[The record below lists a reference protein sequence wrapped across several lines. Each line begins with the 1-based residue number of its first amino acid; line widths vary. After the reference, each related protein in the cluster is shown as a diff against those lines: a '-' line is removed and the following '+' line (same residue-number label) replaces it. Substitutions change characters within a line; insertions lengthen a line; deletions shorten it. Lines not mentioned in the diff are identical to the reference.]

1 MSMPSTCTVNKR
13 KPADKLLY
21 NGMGVFNLLVGL
33 LIVFPLIY
41 ALFSSFKSASDMST
55 YPPKLFPAAWT
66 TENYTYVFELAPIFR
81 YMLNSAIVAIAGTL
95 LRLATASTAAFSFAF
110 YEFRGKKVLFFLF
123 LGTMM
128 IPGEAVLVAN
138 YINIS
143 RAGLMDT
150 YIGMTIIYAVSA
162 SGVFIVRQHMRT
174 LPTALHDAAL
184 IDGCSDLRF
193 LLSIVLPCST
203 PVLYTVG
210 ISSIVNLWNAYL
222 WPLMITNKQTMRTV
236 QVGITMISDTDNPV
250 YHAEM
255 AGTCF
260 ILIPS
265 ILIFLLFQRKIVSG
279 ITTGAVKS

>member
-1 MSMPSTCTVNKR
+1 MRAGSMHQKR
-13 KPADKLLY
+13 KPKDSLLY
-21 NGMGVFNLLVGL
+21 NGMGFLNLVVGL
-33 LIVFPLIY
+33 VIVFPLIY

-55 YPPKLFPAAWT
+55 YPPKLFPAVWT
-66 TENYTYVFELAPIFR
+66 TENYISVFDLTPIFR
-81 YMLNSAIVAIAGTL
+81 YMLNSAVMSIAGTL
-95 LRLATASTAAFSFAF
+95 MRLITASLAAFSFAF
-110 YEFRGKKVLFFLF
+110 YEFRGKKLLFFLI

-138 YINIS
+138 YINVS
-143 RAGLMDT
+143 RAGMMDT
-150 YIGMTIIYAVSA
+150 YLGMTIVYAVSA
-162 SGVFIVRQHMRT
+162 SGIFIIRQHMRT

-236 QVGITMISDTDNPV
+236 KVGITMLSDTDNHA
-250 YHAEM
+250 YHTEM

-265 ILIFLLFQRKIVSG
+265 ILVFLLFQRKIVSG

>member
-1 MSMPSTCTVNKR
+1 MHQKR
-13 KPADKLLY
+13 KPKDSLLY
-21 NGMGVFNLLVGL
+21 NGMGLFNLVVGL
-33 LIVFPLIY
+33 VIVFPLIY

-55 YPPKLFPAAWT
+55 YPPKLFPAVWT
-66 TENYTYVFELAPIFR
+66 TENYISVFDLTPIFR
-81 YMLNSAIVAIAGTL
+81 YMLNSAVMSIAGTL
-95 LRLATASTAAFSFAF
+95 MRLITASLAAFSFAF
-110 YEFRGKKVLFFLF
+110 YEFRGKKLLFFLI

-138 YINIS
+138 YINVS
-143 RAGLMDT
+143 RAGMMDT
-150 YIGMTIIYAVSA
+150 YLGMTIVYAVSA
-162 SGVFIVRQHMRT
+162 SGIFIIRQHMRT

-236 QVGITMISDTDNPV
+236 QVGITMLSDTDNPA
-250 YHAEM
+250 YHTEM

-265 ILIFLLFQRKIVSG
+265 ILVFLLFQRKIVSG

>member
-1 MSMPSTCTVNKR
+1 MMHAGPVAKKR
-13 KPADKLLY
+13 KPKDSLLY
-21 NGMGVFNLLVGL
+21 NGMGFINLVVGL
-33 LIVFPLIY
+33 VIIFPLIY

-55 YPPKLFPAAWT
+55 YPPKLFPAVWT
-66 TENYTYVFELAPIFR
+66 TENYISVFDLTPIFR
-81 YMLNSAIVAIAGTL
+81 YMLNSAVMSVAGTL
-95 LRLATASTAAFSFAF
+95 MRLITASLAAFSFAF
-110 YEFRGKKVLFFLF
+110 YEFRGKKLLFFLI

-138 YINIS
+138 YINVS
-143 RAGLMDT
+143 RAGMMDT
-150 YIGMTIIYAVSA
+150 YLGMTIVYAVSA
-162 SGVFIVRQHMRT
+162 SGIFIIRQHMRT

-236 QVGITMISDTDNPV
+236 QVGITMLSDTDNPA
-250 YHAEM
+250 YHTEM

-260 ILIPS
+260 ILVPS
-265 ILIFLLFQRKIVSG
+265 ILVFLLFQRKIVSG

>member
-1 MSMPSTCTVNKR
+1 MMPAGATCKKKKWKDALV
-13 KPADKLLY
+13 Y
-21 NGMGVFNLLVGL
+21 NGMGLFNLFIGV

-55 YPPKLFPAAWT
+55 YPPKLFPSVWT
-66 TENYTYVFELAPIFR
+66 TENYSSVFKLAPIFR
-81 YMLNSAIVAIAGTL
+81 YMLNSAIVSISGTL
-95 LRLATASTAAFSFAF
+95 LRLTTASLAAFSFAF
-110 YEFRGKKVLFFLF
+110 YEFRGKKLLFFLI

-138 YINIS
+138 YMNVS

-150 YIGMTIIYAVSA
+150 YIGMTIVYAVSA
-162 SGVFIVRQHMRT
+162 SGIFIIRQHMRT

-184 IDGCSDLRF
+184 IDGCSDIRF
-193 LLSIVLPCST
+193 LLAIVLPCST

-210 ISSIVNLWNAYL
+210 ISSVVNHRNAYL
-222 WPLMITNKQTMRTV
+222 WPLMITNKQYMRTV
-236 QVGITMISDTDNPV
+236 QVGITMLSDTDNPA
-250 YHAEM
+250 YHMEM

-265 ILIFLLFQRKIVSG
+265 ILVFLLFQRKIVSG

>member
-1 MSMPSTCTVNKR
+1 MRAGSMHQKR
-13 KPADKLLY
+13 KPKDSLLY
-21 NGMGVFNLLVGL
+21 NGMGLFNLVVGL
-33 LIVFPLIY
+33 VIVFPLIY

-55 YPPKLFPAAWT
+55 YPPKLFPAVWT
-66 TENYTYVFELAPIFR
+66 TENYISVFDLTPIFR
-81 YMLNSAIVAIAGTL
+81 YMLNSAVMSIAGTL
-95 LRLATASTAAFSFAF
+95 MRLITASLAAFSFAF
-110 YEFRGKKVLFFLF
+110 YEFRGKKLLFFLI

-128 IPGEAVLVAN
+128 IPGEVVLVAN
-138 YINIS
+138 YINVS
-143 RAGLMDT
+143 RAGMMDT
-150 YIGMTIIYAVSA
+150 YLGMTIVYAVSA
-162 SGVFIVRQHMRT
+162 SGIFIIRQHMRT

-236 QVGITMISDTDNPV
+236 QVGITMLSDTDNPA
-250 YHAEM
+250 YHTEM

-265 ILIFLLFQRKIVSG
+265 ILVFLLFQRKIVSG

>member
-1 MSMPSTCTVNKR
+1 MRAGSMHQKR
-13 KPADKLLY
+13 KPKDSLLY
-21 NGMGVFNLLVGL
+21 NGMGLLNLVVGL
-33 LIVFPLIY
+33 VIVFPLIY

-55 YPPKLFPAAWT
+55 YPPKLFPAVWT
-66 TENYTYVFELAPIFR
+66 TENYISVFDLTPIFR
-81 YMLNSAIVAIAGTL
+81 YMLNSAVMSIAGTL
-95 LRLATASTAAFSFAF
+95 MRLVTASLAAFSFAF
-110 YEFRGKKVLFFLF
+110 YEFRGKKLLFFLI

-128 IPGEAVLVAN
+128 IPGEVVLVAN
-138 YINIS
+138 YINVS
-143 RAGLMDT
+143 RAGMMDT
-150 YIGMTIIYAVSA
+150 YLGMTIVYAVSA
-162 SGVFIVRQHMRT
+162 SGIFIIRQHMRT

-236 QVGITMISDTDNPV
+236 QVGITMLSDTDNPA
-250 YHAEM
+250 YHTEM

-265 ILIFLLFQRKIVSG
+265 ILVFLLFQRKIVSG

>member
-1 MSMPSTCTVNKR
+1 MRAGSMHQKR
-13 KPADKLLY
+13 KPKDSLLY
-21 NGMGVFNLLVGL
+21 NGMGLLNLVVGL
-33 LIVFPLIY
+33 VIVFPLIY

-55 YPPKLFPAAWT
+55 YPPKLFPAVWT
-66 TENYTYVFELAPIFR
+66 TENYISVFDLTPIFR
-81 YMLNSAIVAIAGTL
+81 YMLNSAVMSIAGTL
-95 LRLATASTAAFSFAF
+95 MRLITASLAAFSFAF
-110 YEFRGKKVLFFLF
+110 YEFRGKKLLFFLI

-138 YINIS
+138 YINVS
-143 RAGLMDT
+143 RAGMMDT
-150 YIGMTIIYAVSA
+150 YLGMTIVYAVSA
-162 SGVFIVRQHMRT
+162 SGIFIIRQHMRT

-236 QVGITMISDTDNPV
+236 QVGITMLSDTDNPA
-250 YHAEM
+250 YHTEM

-265 ILIFLLFQRKIVSG
+265 ILVFLLFQRKIVSG

>member
-1 MSMPSTCTVNKR
+1 MRAGSMHQKR
-13 KPADKLLY
+13 KPKDSLLY
-21 NGMGVFNLLVGL
+21 NGMGFLNLVVGL
-33 LIVFPLIY
+33 VIVFPLIY

-55 YPPKLFPAAWT
+55 YPPKLFPAVWT
-66 TENYTYVFELAPIFR
+66 TENYISVFDLTPIFR
-81 YMLNSAIVAIAGTL
+81 YMLNSAVMSIAGTL
-95 LRLATASTAAFSFAF
+95 MRLITASLAAFSFAF
-110 YEFRGKKVLFFLF
+110 YEFRGKKLLFFLI

-138 YINIS
+138 YINVS
-143 RAGLMDT
+143 RAGMMDT
-150 YIGMTIIYAVSA
+150 YLGMTIVYAVSA
-162 SGVFIVRQHMRT
+162 SGIFIIRQHMRT

-236 QVGITMISDTDNPV
+236 QVGITMLSDTDNPA
-250 YHAEM
+250 YHTEM

-265 ILIFLLFQRKIVSG
+265 ILVFLLFQRKIVSG

>member
-1 MSMPSTCTVNKR
+1 MRAGSMHQKR
-13 KPADKLLY
+13 KPKDSLLY
-21 NGMGVFNLLVGL
+21 NGMGLLNLVVGL
-33 LIVFPLIY
+33 VIVFPLIY

-55 YPPKLFPAAWT
+55 YPPKLFPAVWT
-66 TENYTYVFELAPIFR
+66 TENYISVFDLTPIFR
-81 YMLNSAIVAIAGTL
+81 YMLNSAVMSIAGTL
-95 LRLATASTAAFSFAF
+95 MRLVTASLAAFSFAF
-110 YEFRGKKVLFFLF
+110 YEFRGKKLLFFLI

-138 YINIS
+138 YINVS
-143 RAGLMDT
+143 RAGMMDT
-150 YIGMTIIYAVSA
+150 YLGMTIVYAVSA
-162 SGVFIVRQHMRT
+162 SGIFIIRQHMRT

-236 QVGITMISDTDNPV
+236 QVGITMLSDTDNPA
-250 YHAEM
+250 YHTEM

-265 ILIFLLFQRKIVSG
+265 ILVFLLFQRKIVSG